1 MVIRAVL
8 CLLLIYSVEAVK
20 LPGDVIASKY
30 NINLETDIGQGF
42 YNYTGSVKID
52 VEVLVKTDCIVLHM
66 NDLTAQKIELY
77 NPAGLILRRDL
88 IAHTTNGITCIAM
101 FPQLNAGAYRLEIQF
116 DGFIRNDS
124 LGFFARKF
132 KDDIGSDAWIA
143 ATNFHSTYARFAF
156 PCFDEPRFMASFALE
171 IKHGKNYFALS
182 SSEPLNVSET
192 IDSKFV
198 ITSFKETIPMPTYA
212 FGFAIL
218 PVRLSIPDLK
228 TSHRVFATPPNN
240 AFSALTEGDR
250 IITIFEFLF
259 QKPKVQKLDQIIIPD
274 FEDPPYGFQPCGIML
289 ANEKHIVDNFAT
301 DKEEQKI
308 EMMLSFAR
316 KYAVSEVIT
325 VDANLHQFFMT
336 NDVFTVAVLRL
347 LGSVER
353 LDIFVDRKRARDSV
367 QLPNFAHAAA
377 DRWDPR
383 LVRFRCCW

>member
-8 CLLLIYSVEAVK
+8 CLLLIYSIEAR
-20 LPGDVIASKY
+20 LPDDVIASKY
-30 NINLETDIGQGF
+30 EIILDTDIGEGL
-42 YNYTGSVKID
+42 YNYSGRVKID
-52 VEVLVKTDCIVLHM
+52 VEVLFKIDCIELHM
-66 NDLTAQKIELY
+66 NDLTAQRIELS
-77 NPAGLILRRDL
+77 NQAGMVLRRDL
-88 IAHTTNGITCIAM
+88 VASTSNGLASITM
-101 FPQLNAGAYRLEIQF
+101 FPQLNAGAYRLEIHF

-156 PCFDEPRFMASFALE
+156 PCFDEPRFMATFALE
-171 IKHGKNYFALS
+171 IKHDKNYFALS
-182 SSEPLNVSET
+182 SSEQQNVTEI
-192 IDSKFV
+192 IDSRFV
-198 ITSFKETIPMPTYA
+198 ITTFKETIPMPTYA

-240 AFSALTEGDR
+240 AFAALTEGDR
-250 IITIFEFLF
+250 IITIFESLF
-259 QKPKVQKLDQIIIPD
+259 QKPKVQKLDQIIIPG

-316 KYAVSEVIT
+316 KYAVSGVIT
-325 VDANLHQFFMT
+325 VDANPHQLFLTHAFYSRNT
-336 NDVFTVAVLRL
+336 SA
-347 LGSVER
+347 
-353 LDIFVDRKRARDSV
+353 ARF
-367 QLPNFAHAAA
+367 L
-377 DRWDPR
+377 
-383 LVRFRCCW
+383 